1 MSKVFIIVQ
10 ANEEARPIVEALL
23 QDNPHAVAQ
32 ESPAMVRVEA
42 EGKLTL
48 KRATVEDLTG
58 QPFNIQQLHVNLIS
72 ISGHI
77 DEDDDYLTVAWAN

>member
-48 KRATVEDLTG
+48 NRVTVEDLTG

-77 DEDDDYLTVAWAN
+77 DEDDNYLTVAWAN

>member
-42 EGKLTL
+42 EGKMTL
-48 KRATVEDLTG
+48 NRATVEELTG

-72 ISGHI
+72 ISGYI
-77 DEDDDYLTVAWAN
+77 DEDDDYLTVAWTN

>member
-42 EGKLTL
+42 EGKMTLT
-48 KRATVEDLTG
+48 RATVEELTG
-58 QPFNIQQLHVNLIS
+58 QPFNIQQLHVNLVS

>member
-48 KRATVEDLTG
+48 NRATVEGLTG

>member
-10 ANEEARPIVEALL
+10 ANEEARSIVEALL

-77 DEDDDYLTVAWAN
+77 DEDDDYLTVEWAN

>member
-1 MSKVFIIVQ
+1 
-10 ANEEARPIVEALL
+10 
-23 QDNPHAVAQ
+23 
-32 ESPAMVRVEA
+32 MVRVEA

>member
-10 ANEEARPIVEALL
+10 ANEEARPIIEALL
-23 QDNPHAVAQ
+23 KDNPHAVAQ
-32 ESPAMVRVEA
+32 ESPAMVRIEA
-42 EGKLTL
+42 EGKMTL
-48 KRATVEDLTG
+48 NRATVEELTG

>member
-32 ESPAMVRVEA
+32 ESPAMGRVEA
-42 EGKLTL
+42 EG
-48 KRATVEDLTG
+48 
-58 QPFNIQQLHVNLIS
+58 
-72 ISGHI
+72 
-77 DEDDDYLTVAWAN
+77 

>member
-10 ANEEARPIVEALL
+10 ANEEARPIVEALV
-23 QDNPHAVAQ
+23 QDNPNAVVQ

-42 EGKLTL
+42 EGSLTL
-48 KRATVEDLTG
+48 NRSTVEALTG
-58 QPFNIQQLHVNLIS
+58 QPFDIQQLHINLIS

-77 DEDDDYLTVAWAN
+77 DEEDDYLTVAWNN

>member
-1 MSKVFIIVQ
+1 MSKVFIIMQ

>member
-42 EGKLTL
+42 EGKMTL
-48 KRATVEDLTG
+48 NRATVEELTG
-58 QPFNIQQLHVNLIS
+58 QPFNIQQLHVNLVS
-72 ISGHI
+72 ISGYI

>member
-48 KRATVEDLTG
+48 NRVTVEDLTG

>member
-10 ANEEARPIVEALL
+10 ANEEARSIVEALV
-23 QDNPHAVAQ
+23 QDNPHAVVQ
-32 ESPAMVRVEA
+32 ESPAMVRIEA

-48 KRATVEDLTG
+48 NRATVETLTN
-58 QPFNIQQLHVNLIS
+58 QPFDIQQLHVNLIS

-77 DEDDDYLTVAWAN
+77 DEDDDYLTVEWAN

>member
-48 KRATVEDLTG
+48 HRATVEGLTG

-77 DEDDDYLTVAWAN
+77 DEDDDYITVAWAN

>member
-58 QPFNIQQLHVNLIS
+58 QSFNIQQLHVNLIS

-77 DEDDDYLTVAWAN
+77 DEDDDYLTVEWAN

>member
-23 QDNPHAVAQ
+23 QDNPDAVVQ
-32 ESPAMVRVEA
+32 ESPAMVRIEA

-48 KRATVEDLTG
+48 NRSTVEAISG
-58 QPFNIQQLHVNLIS
+58 QPFDIQQLHINLIS

-77 DEDDDYLTVAWAN
+77 DEEDEYLTVTWNN